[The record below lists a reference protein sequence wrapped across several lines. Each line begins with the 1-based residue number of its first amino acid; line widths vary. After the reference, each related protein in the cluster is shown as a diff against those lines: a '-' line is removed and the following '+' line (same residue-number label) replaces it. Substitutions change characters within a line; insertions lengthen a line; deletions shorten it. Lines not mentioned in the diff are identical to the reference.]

1 MALPGQVRGIA
12 IKPNWEYLFKEH
24 GEDARTLEL
33 EFELLGYP
41 FLFDKTSPMRFYP
54 IGHDVLFFALAK
66 QVFDLSDEEF
76 FQMGVY
82 GTKTSFFLKI
92 AMRYFISPKSTLEQ
106 VPSLWKKYYT
116 VGDFSVEE
124 MDMNGRRVILHLSNF
139 TVGYKRNFCHNLRGY
154 LGTLWSIAMG
164 TKVLCEEVVCAFEDN
179 SPRHIFVLTWGEEK

>member
-1 MALPGQVRGIA
+1 MASPGQVRGIA

-24 GEDARTLEL
+24 GEKTRALES
-33 EFELLGYP
+33 EFERLGYP
-41 FLFDKTSPMRFYP
+41 FSFDKISPMQFYP
-54 IGHDVLFFALAK
+54 IGHDVLFFVLAK
-66 QVFDLSDEEF
+66 QIFNLSDEEF

-92 AMRYFISPKSTLEQ
+92 AFRYFISPKSTLEQ

-124 MDMNGRRVILHLSNF
+124 MDMDGRRVILHLSNF
-139 TVGYKRNFCHNLRGY
+139 SIPHKRNFCHNLRGY
-154 LGTLWSIAMG
+154 LATLWSIAMG
-164 TKVLCEEVVCAFEDN
+164 TKVLCEEVLCAFEDD